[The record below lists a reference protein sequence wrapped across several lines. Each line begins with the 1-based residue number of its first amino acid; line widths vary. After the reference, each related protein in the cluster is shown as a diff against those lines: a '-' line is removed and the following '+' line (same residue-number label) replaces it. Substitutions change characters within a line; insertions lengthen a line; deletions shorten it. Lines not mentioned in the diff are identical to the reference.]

1 MAAKA
6 TILSEEDIQNICK
19 EYVETTMS
27 AEKLALKYHVGKKR
41 IVAILTE
48 RNVERKPRGGQ
59 LLKTKFVV
67 SDWRIKKYPP
77 VEGKHWEA
85 VDKEDGFRS
94 KDIDNESGILTSRVT
109 KKYGIEPPLWHV
121 RNKYYMETGNYWWE
135 QWYDVEL
142 VDDKPTKKCPYCD
155 WETVDVDNKGGWFWQ
170 HIKHKHG
177 LTKQEHLK
185 NHPEDINYFTYT
197 SKHKNIELS
206 EDENEYVICKVC
218 GRKMG
223 LITSSHLATHGMTKA
238 EYREK
243 FGDDDIVSKISH
255 NKIVK
260 HAIETNKNMTFHKQS
275 KAEIEIMDYLCELG
289 LYSHPDRKILKG
301 KEIDIYI
308 PSKKLGIE
316 YNGLLWHSEWGGKKP
331 NDYHYNKMIGCQEAG
346 VSLFSIIDYE
356 YEMYRDLVLSRF
368 EHKLGCHQG
377 ERVYAR
383 NCYVKQITKM
393 TADKFLKNNDIDG
406 KIEADLNI
414 GAFYNDLLVG
424 VMSFNKKPDNSWILE
439 RVATSYDKICSG
451 VCGKMFAYFK
461 RNFQFNSIEVLGD
474 RRWAFDIE
482 DNLFTRL
489 GFKYVEEVKPSY
501 RYVRPRHFVE
511 NGIPRNILIKDKKYK
526 EMKQMLNNNNKPND
540 EESVA
545 KKLGYD
551 RLWDCG
557 YIKYIYKV

>member
-6 TILSEEDIQNICK
+6 TNLSEEDIQNICK
-19 EYVETTMS
+19 EYLETEIGTES
-27 AEKLALKYHVGKKR
+27 LATKYHVGKKR
-41 IVAILTE
+41 IVAILNE
-48 RNVERKPRGGQ
+48 RGVERKPRGGQ

-135 QWYDVEL
+135 QWYNVEL

-185 NHPEDINYFTYT
+185 NHPEDIKYFTYAA
-197 SKHKNIELS
+197 KHLNIELS

-218 GRKMG
+218 GQKMG

-238 EYREK
+238 EYIEK
-243 FGDDDIVSKISH
+243 YGYDDIVSKISH
-255 NKIVK
+255 DKIVK

-275 KAEIEIMDYLCELG
+275 KAEIEIMNFVKGLG
-289 LYSHPDRKILKG
+289 FECYPDRKILQG
-301 KEIDIYI
+301 KEIDIYV
-308 PSKKLGIE
+308 PSKRVGIE
-316 YNGLLWHSEWGGKKP
+316 YNGLLWHREWGGNKP
-331 NDYHYNKMIGCQEAG
+331 KDYHYNKMIGCQEAG
-346 VSLFSIIDYE
+346 VNLFSFADYE
-356 YEMYRDLVLSRF
+356 YEMHPDLILSRIT
-368 EHKLGCHQG
+368 HKLSCSKG
-377 ERVYAR
+377 EKVYGR
-383 NCYVKQITKM
+383 RCEIKKITRM
-393 TADKFLKNNDIDG
+393 TANKFLERNDIDG
-406 KIEADLNI
+406 ITNAKVNI
-414 GAFYNDLLVG
+414 GAFYNDELVG
-424 VMSFNKKPDNSWILE
+424 VLCLNKGQKNKWAIE
-439 RVATSYDKICSG
+439 RIATSYDKVCSG
-451 VCGKMFAYFK
+451 VCGKMFACFK

-474 RRWAFDIE
+474 RRWAFDVE
-482 DNLFTRL
+482 NNLFTRL
-489 GFKYVEEVKPSY
+489 GFKYAEEVKPSFK
-501 RYVRPRHFVE
+501 YVRMGHYVA
-511 NGIPRNILIKDKKYK
+511 NGYNRQDFKKCDEYIDMKTKLII
-526 EMKQMLNNNNKPND
+526 ENKPSN
-540 EESVA
+540 EKAVA

-557 YIKYIYKV
+557 YIKYIYKA